1 MGRAGGGF
9 DGFEGS
15 EGGEGG
21 ETPEQCVL
29 GLTIQYA
36 GADRV
41 GGVLGVA
48 A

>member
-9 DGFEGS
+9 DGFDGS
-15 EGGEGG
+15 EGG
-21 ETPEQCVL
+21 ETPERCVL